1 MSEGGGAGP
10 GEGGGQVLDE
20 GEDHLRRVTWAMVA
34 LGLLGVLLWGFL
46 RSWTAALAFG
56 VGAMAS
62 LGFWV
67 LHRYLTARMLTP
79 SVRRRWLYGFLSI
92 GKLALIALVLRG
104 MMGRYPAEALPL
116 AMGVLLFVAGILLEA
131 LRLAFRKPEATP
143 PD

>member
-1 MSEGGGAGP
+1 MN
-10 GEGGGQVLDE
+10 E
-20 GEDHLRRVTWAMVA
+20 GEDHLHRVTGAMILLTV
-34 LGLLGVLLWGFL
+34 LGLPLWGFL

-56 VGAMAS
+56 VGAVAS
-62 LGFWV
+62 LVFWT
-67 LHRYLTARMLTP
+67 LHRVLTTRMLTP
-79 SVRRRWLYGFLSI
+79 SVRRRWLYGFLSM

-131 LRLAFRKPEATP
+131 IRLAFQKPEATP